1 MEENFSL
8 ELPQVAKASSA
19 IEELTKSYSGAH
31 HSVSSTEELE
41 KLDLP
46 QDSPFLLM
54 VHLSSTEGNVNE
66 EDVIAKNGQFHSS
79 INIVMH

>member
-46 QDSPFLLM
+46 QDTPVLICRVGSLI
-54 VHLSSTEGNVNE
+54 GNATACIIKSYTVQVSE
-66 EDVIAKNGQFHSS
+66 
-79 INIVMH
+79 MP